1 MENPEILIKSLEKY
15 TFSQKE
21 KEEEDKLKTLSNFYK
36 NKALYKHVSFLSK
49 NKCLMN
55 KQIFSEE
62 AGEIVFKSFSAIL
75 SLISGT
81 YYPPRSKKILNLISR
96 LKGKKFDKC
105 TLGGCI
111 VEDVD
116 NFISVSKE
124 QKVKKM
130 LHQARNW

>member
-1 MENPEILIKSLEKY
+1 MSLSSAVANS
-15 TFSQKE
+15 SQ
-21 KEEEDKLKTLSNFYK
+21 N
-36 NKALYKHVSFLSK
+36 LSK
-49 NKCLMN
+49 VFDLSCL
-55 KQIFSEE
+55 S
-62 AGEIVFKSFSAIL
+62 AKSFSAIL